1 MIDLSQ
7 IRKTG
12 LAILMVSTVAACYF
26 LGHFFYQPGLS
37 DVSGEKSPSVSQE
50 VQPLRQTPAQTG
62 VYQTGAIEGHLANDL
77 YADFIGYKGRIPSE
91 ITVNWAKQLET
102 LWDRKVDRRGSN
114 AVVSQTRDLVVP
126 EYARYDPGQMS
137 LVEYQQNAARQADAI
152 YENLDWT
159 AVGKSY
165 FKGDKRKLAL
175 LREAA
180 KTVGGRSIVAY
191 AMTELLPS
199 RNNGA
204 YNRDYLDFLLQHA
217 GRRYVESLPA
227 LHDNITS
234 FGPYQFTQ
242 FAVYDANGGPRGA
255 SRMNRF
261 LPKGQKIPGSTMMLR
276 NDDHVKAAYLFGLDN
291 LATLIRGLNK
301 SQLRTFERVAP
312 NKGLDI
318 VQFIAVAHNKPA
330 YAMPSARRWLD
341 NGARTSFMESCP
353 RVSQVYAM
361 KTVANFRALSPTPKG

>member
-1 MIDLSQ
+1 MSDLSEKMKNGAAV
-7 IRKTG
+7 ILG
-12 LAILMVSTVAACYF
+12 LAMSFALAFF
-26 LGHFFYQPGLS
+26 LYNPERP
-37 DVSGEKSPSVSQE
+37 DVSGEKSPMVSQGVE
-50 VQPLRQTPAQTG
+50 KPRQTPVQTG
-62 VYQTGAIEGHLANDL
+62 VYPTGAIKGRLANDL
-77 YADFIGYKGRIPSE
+77 YADFLGYKGRIPSE
-91 ITVNWAKQLET
+91 IEVNWARQLET
-102 LWDRKVDRRGSN
+102 LWDRKEGRRGSN

-175 LREAA
+175 LKNAA

-199 RNNGA
+199 RSNGA

-227 LHDNITS
+227 LHDSITS

-242 FAVYDANGGPRGA
+242 FAVYDAAGGPRGA

-261 LPKGQKIPGSTMMLR
+261 LPKEQKIPGSTMRLR
-276 NDDHVKAAYLFGLDN
+276 NDDHIKAAYLFGLDN
-291 LATLIRGLNK
+291 LATLIRKLNER
-301 SQLRTFERVAP
+301 QLRTFERVAP
-312 NKGLDI
+312 SKGLDI

-330 YAMPSARRWLD
+330 VAMRSGRRWLD
-341 NGARTSFMESCP
+341 NGARLSFMESCP

-361 KTVANFRALSPTPKG
+361 KTVANFRALSPTREV